1 MSTSQLP
8 LGGRDSLR
16 SDFVDSA
23 LSPSGSRHADA
34 TPKNRR
40 SRRRALL
47 LAIIAPVLLAGCQLP
62 SFGAYQGVSHT
73 ANSTFKLW
81 QGFSVAAIIIGGGTF
96 LLILFVMLRFR
107 RKAKSDAIPKQTQ
120 YNIPLEIVYTIL
132 PILVVFGLFAATVVV
147 ENQVVANPTPGATIN
162 VSAFQWG
169 WKFTYP
175 GHRAVVI
182 GQTTQNPTMVMPANE
197 DVRFELRSL
206 DVVHGFYVPQFN
218 FSRYAQP
225 GFLNTFTFN
234 VTKPGLY
241 RGQCTQLCGLYHS
254 LMYFQVRVLPPAQYR
269 AWLALKDATTPL
281 SKAVSQNAAVGLATN
296 PRIPTNPAQSNGDN

>member
-1 MSTSQLP
+1 M
-8 LGGRDSLR
+8 
-16 SDFVDSA
+16 
-23 LSPSGSRHADA
+23 
-34 TPKNRR
+34 
-40 SRRRALL
+40 
-47 LAIIAPVLLAGCQLP
+47 LLAGCQLP
-62 SFGAYQGVSHT
+62 SFGAYQGASKT
-73 ANSTFKLW
+73 ANDTYKLW

-96 LLILFVMLRFR
+96 LFMCYVMLRYR
-107 RKAKSDAIPKQTQ
+107 RRAKSDSIPKQTQ
-120 YNIPLEIVYTIL
+120 YNIPLEIIYTVI
-132 PILVVFGLFAATVVV
+132 PILVVFGLFGATVIV
-147 ENQVVANPTPGATIN
+147 ENQVVANPTPSATIN

-182 GQTTQNPTMVMPANE
+182 GQTTQNPTMVMPSNE

-234 VTKPGLY
+234 INKPGLY
-241 RGQCTQLCGLYHS
+241 KGQCTQLCGLYHS

-269 AWLALKDATTPL
+269 AWLAAKDATTPL
-281 SKAVSQNAAVGLATN
+281 VNAAAQNAAVGLATN
-296 PRIPTNPAQSNGDN
+296 PRIPTNPAQSNGGN